1 MDFAAAAREVLAI
14 VRRPD
19 KVASI
24 EREINSAVRFFCTDS
39 NFIRD
44 VEEISVPLDPL
55 EYSQSISYG
64 LLPRFRKMQ
73 YLKVGGT
80 ATFLDE
86 IKGHK
91 RLSGNCLINKYY
103 IIGSGIRINLGALAS
118 TLDAGYYQYPPE
130 LTSAAGD
137 FWLLDLQPY
146 MIIDRAAAMIFTN
159 IGDDASGKH
168 HMNLSNGAYLAF
180 RADQKGGIDHE

>member
-1 MDFAAAAREVLAI
+1 MNFTDVSKEVLSI

-19 KVASI
+19 KIRDIA
-24 EREINSAVRFFCTDS
+24 REINSAVRFFCTDS

-44 VEEISVPLDPL
+44 VEESSIVLDPA
-55 EYSQSISYG
+55 EYSQSIPYASFT
-64 LLPRFRKMQ
+64 RFRKMQ

-80 ATFLDE
+80 SVYLDE

-91 RLSGNCLINKYY
+91 KLSASCLVNKYY
-103 IIGSGIRINLGALAS
+103 IIGSGIRVNLGKLAA

-130 LTSAAGD
+130 LSAAQET

-146 MIIDRAAAMIFTN
+146 MVIDRAAAMIFTN
-159 IGDDASGKH
+159 IGDDPSGKH